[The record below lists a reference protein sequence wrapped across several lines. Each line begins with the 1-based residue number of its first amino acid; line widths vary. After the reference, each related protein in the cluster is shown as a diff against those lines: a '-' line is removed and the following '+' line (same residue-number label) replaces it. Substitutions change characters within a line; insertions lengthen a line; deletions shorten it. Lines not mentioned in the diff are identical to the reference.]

1 MPNWDGKLIYWT
13 LATVVVKGVDMACNQ
28 SQSSILLFK
37 FQRTNGTMELIPIQY
52 FEPIAEKMTS
62 GGHSHSGLWTNHWA
76 DDVTYRILVC
86 KKMDPLHCEQSLF
99 FVRFSESS
107 ARAREGHSRE
117 TRETRAAAREKKET
131 ARKARANEICVGLTT
146 QKYDWRMSEALTT
159 TCQQSKMMA
168 EALQECLSE
177 NRSIRRSYLRD
188 RNLNTQS
195 LYRLAPSVTRVVI
208 CVSRGFCTT
217 D

>member
-1 MPNWDGKLIYWT
+1 M
-13 LATVVVKGVDMACNQ
+13 
-28 SQSSILLFK
+28 
-37 FQRTNGTMELIPIQY
+37 
-52 FEPIAEKMTS
+52 
-62 GGHSHSGLWTNHWA
+62 
-76 DDVTYRILVC
+76 YRILVC
-86 KKMDPLHCEQSLF
+86 KKMAPLHCEQSLF

-131 ARKARANEICVGLTT
+131 ARRARANEICFGLTT

-177 NRSIRRSYLRD
+177 NRSIYRRSYLRD

-195 LYRLAPSVTRVVI
+195 LSRLAPSVTHVVI
-208 CVSRGFCTT
+208 CVSRGF
-217 D
+217 

>member
-1 MPNWDGKLIYWT
+1 
-13 LATVVVKGVDMACNQ
+13 
-28 SQSSILLFK
+28 
-37 FQRTNGTMELIPIQY
+37 
-52 FEPIAEKMTS
+52 MTS
-62 GGHSHSGLWTNHWA
+62 
-76 DDVTYRILVC
+76 RIGFYYARKWRPYTVSSLSYASDLVRAV
-86 KKMDPLHCEQSLF
+86 H
-99 FVRFSESS
+99 
-107 ARAREGHSRE
+107 ARGRGI
-117 TRETRAAAREKKET
+117 AARRAKRGRQPEKKKET

-195 LYRLAPSVTRVVI
+195 LSRLAPSVTRVVI